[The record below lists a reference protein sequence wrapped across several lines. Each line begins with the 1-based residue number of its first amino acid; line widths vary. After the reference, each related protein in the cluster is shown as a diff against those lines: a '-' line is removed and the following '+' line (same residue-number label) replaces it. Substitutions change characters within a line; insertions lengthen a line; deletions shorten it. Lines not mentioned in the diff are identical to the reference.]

1 MARASATLSP
11 VRIASAVR
19 SCSRFDFT
27 SWRMAKRRRGKPGQA
42 QARSRPE
49 SVRRL
54 WLTRGAHP
62 PHEEA
67 DGAKRS
73 EIDEEL
79 KAGRLVSV
87 ADQDMKHAAD
97 DARIRQQP

>member
-1 MARASATLSP
+1 MARASATRSP
-11 VRIASAVR
+11 VRMASAVR
-19 SCSRFDFT
+19 SGSRFDFA
-27 SWRMAKRRRGKPGQA
+27 SWRMGCGVGANQAKRKRVLGGK
-42 QARSRPE
+42 

-62 PHEEA
+62 PHEDG
-67 DGAKRS
+67 DGAKRG

-79 KAGRLVSV
+79 EARRLVGV
-87 ADQDMKHAAD
+87 AHQDMEHAAD